1 MTDKR
6 IKKVLVV
13 DDEKVIRDFLS
24 RLLMLEGVDVT
35 AVEGG
40 LRAIEAVK
48 KEKFDIIFLDIRMPQ
63 MDGIETF
70 KELKKI
76 TCDTK
81 YVIMTG
87 YSIDVL
93 LKKLENENVEAFI
106 KKPFEINEIMM
117 VIEEYSQQQYGDKI
131 HRILIVEHTDKVS
144 NLFRSLFKTYETTIV
159 TTGRE
164 ALDLIILKDFDLI
177 FSDIMLNDMN
187 GLELYT
193 RIKEIKPNLDVILIM
208 GNIKDREEIVR
219 KCLHKQI
226 NALLR

>member
-1 MTDKR
+1 MADKR

-24 RLLMLEGVDVT
+24 RLLTLEDVDVT
-35 AVEGG
+35 TAEGG
-40 LRAIEAVK
+40 SEAIEIVK
-48 KEKFDIIFLDIRMPQ
+48 KEKFDIIFLDMRMPQ
-63 MDGIETF
+63 MDGVEAF

-76 TCDTK
+76 TGDTK
-81 YVIMTG
+81 YVMMTG
-87 YSIDVL
+87 YSIDDL
-93 LKKLENENVEAFI
+93 LKKVEDEKIEAFI
-106 KKPFEINEIMM
+106 KKPFEIDEIMA
-117 VIEEYSQQQYGDKI
+117 VIKEYSQQQYGEKI
-131 HRILIVEHTDKVS
+131 HRILIVEHTEKVS

-193 RIKEIKPNLDVILIM
+193 RIKEIKPDLDVILIM
-208 GNIKDREEIVR
+208 GDIRNQQRVVKE
-219 KCLHKQI
+219 CLHKQI